1 MVSSI
6 KDNMEIDGSATISM
20 HESNKDDKTFKRY
33 IIFIHAERT
42 LCLKIIY
49 CMLLC
54 FDTKN
59 WPLLKA
65 GGLQYFDI
73 FSNHNLH

>member
-20 HESNKDDKTFKRY
+20 HESNKNDKTFLWY
-33 IIFIHAERT
+33 IVFIHAETT

-49 CMLLC
+49 CMLLW
-54 FDTKN
+54 FNTKK
-59 WPLLKA
+59 L
-65 GGLQYFDI
+65 
-73 FSNHNLH
+73 